1 MANGLLQ
8 FPVQEEY
15 IYDIPTRG
23 IISIPYDD
31 VVNDT
36 HRLISFLTSLNL
48 AFDAYGL
55 LEMFEFLND
64 RPYVL
69 HQFPTIRETV
79 HDIIHAVRP
88 ILDDRYNENGLV
100 RQSGVLETDDLMNQ
114 CRQIETLIDAVE
126 RL

>member
-1 MANGLLQ
+1 MVNGLIQ

-23 IISIPYDD
+23 
-31 VVNDT
+31 VVSVSHEDILNDS

-48 AFDAYGL
+48 PFDAYGL
-55 LEMFEFLND
+55 LEMFEFLTD

-69 HQFPTIRETV
+69 YQYPTIRETI
-79 HDIIHAVRP
+79 HDTIRALRP
-88 ILDDRYNENGLV
+88 ILDDRYNVNGLV
-100 RQSGVLETDDLMNQ
+100 QRSVIVVSDDIMNQ
-114 CRQIETLIDAVE
+114 CRRIEMLIDAVE